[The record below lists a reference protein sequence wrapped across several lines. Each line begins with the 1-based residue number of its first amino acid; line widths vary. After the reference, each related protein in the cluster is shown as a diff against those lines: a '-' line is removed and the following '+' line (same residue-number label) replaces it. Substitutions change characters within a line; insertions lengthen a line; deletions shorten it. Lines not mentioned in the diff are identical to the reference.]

1 MKNVKNTIDAIFR
14 NKTKALVPYITA
26 GDPTMEKSL
35 QLLDFLASNNA
46 TMIEIGVP
54 FSDPMADGEVVQR
67 AMSRALGFSLENTFQ
82 LIEKFRE
89 NHQTPLIL
97 MGYLNTFNSYGFE
110 KLTKKMNELKIDG
123 IIIVDLPLEEVDKL
137 SNIFEEQNIHII
149 PLISPLTSI
158 ERLNIM
164 KQYYSGFAYLIS
176 VTGTT
181 GIRNELPEDIKT
193 KAQIVKNQMQ
203 LPVLLGFGVSKPEII
218 EKFKNE
224 VDGFIIGSALIRAWE
239 EDNFTVGEHVT
250 NFWKSMVE
258 KI

>member
-1 MKNVKNTIDAIFR
+1 MKNVKNTIDTIFQ

-35 QLLDFLASNNA
+35 ELLGFLASNNA
-46 TMIEIGVP
+46 TIIEIGVP

-67 AMSRALGFSLENTFQ
+67 AMNRALGFSLEDTFQ
-82 LIEKFRE
+82 LVKKFRE
-89 NHQTPLIL
+89 KHETPLIL
-97 MGYLNTFNSYGFE
+97 MGYLNTFNTYGFE
-110 KLTKKMNELKIDG
+110 KLTEKMKKLKIEG

-137 SNIFEEQNIHII
+137 SNIFEKQNIHII

-158 ERLNIM
+158 ERLNTM
-164 KQYYSGFAYLIS
+164 KKHYSGFAYLIS

-193 KAQIVKNQMQ
+193 KAKIVKEQMQ
-203 LPVLLGFGVSKPEII
+203 LPVLLGFGVSKPEIV

-239 EDNFTVGEHVT
+239 EDNFTVGEHVKT
-250 NFWKSMVE
+250 FWQSMIE